1 MASAKKGDK
10 VLVDYTGRF
19 DDGTVFVS
27 TLEEL
32 CNADECDAE
41 EHDDDC
47 GCGHEAG
54 PEEVVIG
61 EGELFPQIEDA
72 LIGMKPGEKKSLVI
86 TAENAFGLHDE
97 TKIFTVPL
105 SDLPEDFDVAVGE
118 EIVLSGDDDEE
129 LPVGVIEV
137 AEDSV
142 TFDANHPLAGE
153 NLNFEIEL
161 LEIL

>member
-1 MASAKKGDK
+1 MAQAKKGDR
-10 VLVDYTGRF
+10 VLFDYSGRF

-47 GCGHEAG
+47 GCGIG
-54 PEEVVIG
+54 PAEIVIG
-61 EGELFPQIEDA
+61 EGALFTQIEDA
-72 LIGMKPGEKKSLVI
+72 LIGMKPGERKSLVI
-86 TAENAFGLHDE
+86 TAENAFGFHDE

-105 SDLPEDFDVAVGE
+105 SELPEDFDAVVGD
-118 EIVLSGDDDEE
+118 EIMLSGEDDDE
-129 LPVGVIEV
+129 LPVGIIEISD
-137 AEDSV
+137 DSV

-161 LEIL
+161 IEIL